1 MNLEERLRER
11 IRREGPISFY
21 EWMKAALYDEREG
34 YYCRRDRVR
43 QGRQGDYRTAPEM
56 SPLFGAAFANYFMKS
71 YFDLGAPPSWTIVE
85 IGSGTGDFAH
95 DVLRSLQINFPDV
108 FSATQYI
115 IDEVSA
121 DAQSKALSKVAPFKD
136 RVRFRALSQL
146 SEPLPH
152 ALIFSN
158 ELIDAFPVHRVIG
171 RSGGVKELRV
181 ALGDAGEFA
190 WVEWK
195 LDGHV
200 AEYCDQIKLE
210 LAEGQ
215 IFEVNLRAEQFLS
228 LAAKSIREGL
238 VITVDYGGERH
249 ELLSDPTRFSGT
261 LRAFRKHQ
269 FVDEILSRPGEYDLT
284 TTVDWT
290 QIIEAGKRHGLE
302 TLRFE
307 RLNEFLMGENVLS
320 EVLTAASLINDPAEQ
335 FKLNRDAI
343 DLIKPDGMAA
353 AFQVLVQRKSR
364 RD

>member
-21 EWMKAALYDEREG
+21 EWMKAALYDERDG

-95 DVLRSLQINFPDV
+95 DVLRSLQINFPNV

-121 DAQSKALSKVAPFKD
+121 DAQSQALSKLAPFKD
-136 RVRFRALSQL
+136 RLQFRALSEL
-146 SEPLPH
+146 REPLPH

-158 ELIDAFPVHRVIG
+158 ELFDAFPVHRVIG
-171 RSGGVKELRV
+171 CDGGVKELRV
-181 ALGDAGEFA
+181 ALSDADEFA
-190 WVEWK
+190 WVEAK
-195 LDGHV
+195 LDGPV
-200 AEYCDQIKLE
+200 AEYCDQIKLR

-215 IFEVNLRAEQFLS
+215 IYEVNLRAEQFLS
-228 LAAKSIREGL
+228 LAAKSIHEGL
-238 VITVDYGGERH
+238 VITVDYGAERH
-249 ELLSDPTRFSGT
+249 ELLSDPNRFSGT
-261 LRAFRKHQ
+261 LRAFRRHQ
-269 FVDEILSRPGEYDLT
+269 FVDDILSRPGEYDLT

-290 QIIEAGKRHGLE
+290 QIIEAGQRHGLE
-302 TLRFE
+302 TLRFQ
-307 RLNEFLMGENVLS
+307 RLHEFLRDEEVLWEVLS
-320 EVLTAASLINDPAEQ
+320 AAGFAADPAER
-335 FKLNRDAI
+335 FKLNRDA
-343 DLIKPDGMAA
+343 LN
-353 AFQVLVQRKSR
+353 
-364 RD
+364 

>member
-21 EWMKAALYDEREG
+21 EWMKAALYDERDG

-43 QGRQGDYRTAPEM
+43 QGRHGDYRTAPEM

-95 DVLRSLQINFPDV
+95 DVLRSLQINFPNV
-108 FSATQYI
+108 FRATQYI
-115 IDEVSA
+115 IDEVST
-121 DAQSKALSKVAPFKD
+121 DAQSQALSKLAPFKD
-136 RVRFRALSQL
+136 RLQFRALSEL
-146 SEPLPH
+146 GEPLPH

-158 ELIDAFPVHRVIG
+158 ELFDAFPVHRVIG
-171 RSGGVKELRV
+171 RDRGLKELCV
-181 ALGDAGEFA
+181 ALDNAGKFA

-195 LDGHV
+195 LTGPV
-200 AEYCDQIKLE
+200 AEYCDLIKLE

-215 IFEVNLRAEQFLS
+215 IYEVNLRAEQFLS
-228 LAAKSIREGL
+228 LAAESIREGL
-238 VITVDYGGERH
+238 LITVDYGAERH
-249 ELLSDPTRFSGT
+249 ELLSDPNRFSGT

-269 FVDEILSRPGEYDLT
+269 FVDEILTSPGEYDLT

-290 QIIEAGKRHGLE
+290 QIIKAGQRHGLE
-302 TLRFE
+302 TLRFQ
-307 RLNEFLMGENVLS
+307 RLNEFLMGEEALS
-320 EVLTAASLINDPAEQ
+320 EVMGAAGLAANPAEQ

-343 DLIKPDGMAA
+343 ELIKPDGMGAT
-353 AFQVLVQRKSR
+353 FQVLVQRKST

>member
-21 EWMKAALYDEREG
+21 EWMKAALYDERDG

-43 QGRQGDYRTAPEM
+43 QGRHGDYRTAPEM

-95 DVLRSLQINFPDV
+95 DVLRGLQINFPNV

-121 DAQSKALSKVAPFKD
+121 DAQSQALSKVAPFKD
-136 RVRFRALSQL
+136 RLQFRPL
-146 SEPLPH
+146 SELREPLAH

-158 ELIDAFPVHRVIG
+158 ELLDAFPVHRVIG
-171 RSGGVKELRV
+171 RDRGVKELRV
-181 ALGDAGEFA
+181 ALDDAGKFA
-190 WVEWK
+190 WVDCK
-195 LDGHV
+195 LDGSV
-200 AEYCDQIKLE
+200 AEYCDLIKLQ

-228 LAAKSIREGL
+228 LAAKSIREGVL
-238 VITVDYGGERH
+238 ITVDYGAERH
-249 ELLSDPTRFSGT
+249 ELLSDPNRFSGT

-290 QIIEAGKRHGLE
+290 QIIEAGQRHGLE
-302 TLRFE
+302 TLRFQ
-307 RLNEFLMGENVLS
+307 RLNEFLRDENALFEVLS
-320 EVLTAASLINDPAEQ
+320 AASLINDPAEQ

-343 DLIKPDGMAA
+343 ELIKPDGMGA
-353 AFQVLVQRKSR
+353 AFQVLVQRKST

>member
-1 MNLEERLRER
+1 MNLEERLRDR

-21 EWMKAALYDEREG
+21 EWMKAALYDERGG

-95 DVLRSLQINFPDV
+95 DVLRSLQINSPKV

-121 DAQSKALSKVAPFKD
+121 DAQSQALSKIAPFKD
-136 RVRFRALSQL
+136 RLQFCALSEL
-146 SEPLPH
+146 REPLPH

-158 ELIDAFPVHRVIG
+158 ELLDAFPVHRVIG
-171 RSGGVKELRV
+171 RGRGVKELRV
-181 ALGDAGEFA
+181 ALDDAGKFA
-190 WVEWK
+190 WVDCK
-195 LDGHV
+195 LDGPV
-200 AEYCDQIKLE
+200 AEYCDQIKLQ

-215 IFEVNLRAEQFLS
+215 VYEVNLRAEQFLS
-228 LAAKSIREGL
+228 LAAKSIRQGL
-238 VITVDYGGERH
+238 LITVDYGAERH
-249 ELLSDPTRFSGT
+249 ELLSDPNRFSGT

-269 FVDEILSRPGEYDLT
+269 FVDDPLSRPGDYDLT

-290 QIIEAGKRHGLE
+290 QMMEAGQRHGLE

-320 EVLTAASLINDPAEQ
+320 EVLNDSSFVADPAER
-335 FKLNRDAI
+335 FKLNRDALE
-343 DLIKPDGMAA
+343 LIKSDGMAA
-353 AFQVLVQRKSR
+353 SFQVLVQRKST